1 MTKAQ
6 KLTKYNLLRYEIDAL
21 YFKRDNG
28 KLNPEEENKLAQL
41 EREKS
46 AIFKA

>member
-6 KLTKYNLLRYEIDAL
+6 KLTKYNLLRYEINSL
-21 YFKRDNG
+21 YFKQEHGN
-28 KLNPEEENKLAQL
+28 LNPEEEIKLAQL
-41 EREKS
+41 EQEKS